1 MNSAPFYFIFLL
13 LISDLNERILV
24 SAFPLDEIE
33 GMKMYSLC
41 SSLVK
46 RNSKREKCS
55 SEEIHVLHNR
65 ERPDRRSSQDKKKKK
80 GKITK
85 IERRKGLKG
94 ELGPWIICPLFRIFF
109 PLCPVRVTHTLTDSF
124 SLLPVSSITFKSK
137 SPRSCKNRAGW
148 PPLPFFILFFFR
160 KPLWWW
166 WFSCSV
172 HVTFFLSFS
181 FFGRGLKKKKKIWI
195 SLFFSLHAASR
206 KKRARFEKGGKKKVR
221 GVYAITTP
229 PQKEKKKKKE
239 KKKYHN
245 NSISQTDRE
254 CIYSIILSSLL
265 RCWEKKHKKK
275 KKKKEKDSC
284 PGSFSFGWE
293 RDRRGKKKPTHEA
306 QDTHT
311 HTQTRW

>member
-1 MNSAPFYFIFLL
+1 
-13 LISDLNERILV
+13 
-24 SAFPLDEIE
+24 
-33 GMKMYSLC
+33 MYSLC

-65 ERPDRRSSQDKKKKK
+65 ERPDRRSSQGKKKK

-181 FFGRGLKKKKKIWI
+181 FLGEVFFKKRFEFPSSSLCMQHPEKSARGLKRGERKKFVASTPLRLHHKKK
-195 SLFFSLHAASR
+195 R
-206 KKRARFEKGGKKKVR
+206 
-221 GVYAITTP
+221 
-229 PQKEKKKKKE
+229 
-239 KKKYHN
+239 
-245 NSISQTDRE
+245 
-254 CIYSIILSSLL
+254 
-265 RCWEKKHKKK
+265 KK
-275 KKKKEKDSC
+275 KKKKEIS
-284 PGSFSFGWE
+284 
-293 RDRRGKKKPTHEA
+293 
-306 QDTHT
+306 
-311 HTQTRW
+311 